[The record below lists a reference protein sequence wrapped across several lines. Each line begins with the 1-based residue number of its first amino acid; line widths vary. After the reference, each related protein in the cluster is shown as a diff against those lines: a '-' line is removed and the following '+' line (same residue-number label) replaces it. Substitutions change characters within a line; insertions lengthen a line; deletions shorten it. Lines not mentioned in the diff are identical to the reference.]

1 LSSKETKQRRSE
13 KAGILNF
20 TREMLS
26 ALIMAFVAIVY
37 IIQAFRI
44 PTGSMEDSLL
54 VGDFLL
60 GLKFMYGAP
69 AAPFSYL
76 RFPRVQDPRPGDII
90 IFEYPG
96 IDNKDYIKRC
106 VAGPGQTIHIEGTS
120 VYVDDIELELPPRGK
135 YVSNGTLPP
144 EIANFDRLRIPAAG
158 DTLRLSDMPIREFM
172 FAKNLIKQEHPRN
185 RFVKFLESFLLPRNL
200 ENERVKIALQA
211 YIDGEYANA
220 QPLRVRTSMGRSITL
235 SIDDLNRDPTFATI
249 DNWLL
254 LDRQLDEL
262 MAIIRDNHPDK
273 EIELIPMASL
283 DGKPVAEYV
292 VKRDNYFMMGDN
304 RDNSMD
310 SRFWGYLN
318 RNFVKAKAFIL
329 YFSLDKEVP
338 IYLLPL
344 KIRWG
349 RIGKLIRAWDG
360 GVHMAPRP

>member
-1 LSSKETKQRRSE
+1 MSTQEENTNRRSE

-69 AAPFSYL
+69 VVPFTYW
-76 RFPRVQDPRPGDII
+76 RFPSVDDPEPGDVI

-106 VAGPGQTIHIEGTS
+106 VAGPGQTIRIEGTT
-120 VYVDDIELELPPRGK
+120 VYVDDVELQTPPRGK
-135 YVSNGTLPP
+135 YVANGALPV
-144 EIANFDRLRIPAAG
+144 EIANFDELRIPAAG
-158 DTLRLSDMPIREFM
+158 DTLRPAAMPPREFM
-172 FAKNLIKQEHPRN
+172 FAKNLIKQENPRN
-185 RFVKFLESFLLPRNL
+185 RFMKFLESFLLARNL
-200 ENERVKIALQA
+200 ANERVKIQLQL

-220 QPLRVRTSMGRSITL
+220 NPLRVRTAMGRAITL
-235 SIDDLNRDPTFATI
+235 SIDDLNRDPQFTTI
-249 DNWLL
+249 DNWILL
-254 LDRQLDEL
+254 ERQLEEL
-262 MAIIRDNHPDK
+262 ENIINDNYPEK
-273 EIELIPMASL
+273 EARIIPMIYL
-283 DGKPVAEYV
+283 EGKPVNEYE
-292 VKRDNYFMMGDN
+292 VKHDNYFMMGDN

-338 IYLLPL
+338 LYLLPL
-344 KIRWG
+344 KIRWN

-360 GVHMAPRP
+360 GVRIEG